1 MTQGPKLDRL
11 VDPAFAYVKGSLQ
24 AEDVPLARIAAE
36 VGTPFYCYS
45 AAALRRAYRGLA
57 NALTHLP
64 ATICY
69 GVKAN
74 SNPAVIA
81 VLAQEGAG
89 ADVVSEGEI
98 RKALAAGVPA
108 SRIVF
113 SGVGKTKAEL
123 AFALEAGIRQIN
135 VESEPELAVLS
146 GVAQRKG
153 VRATVAVR
161 VNPNVD
167 ARTHHKITTGRRQDK
182 FGIARSRSIAPR
194 PACPASSPSASRST
208 SARSCSRSTPTGAR
222 SRRWPDA
229 WPSCARPGLR

>member
-1 MTQGPKLDRL
+1 MAPPKLDRL
-11 VDPAFAYVKGSLQ
+11 AEPAFAYVKGSLQ
-24 AEDVPLARIAAE
+24 AEGVPLARIAAE

-57 NALTHLP
+57 NSLTHLP

-113 SGVGKTKAEL
+113 SPPCT
-123 AFALEAGIRQIN
+123 
-135 VESEPELAVLS
+135 
-146 GVAQRKG
+146 
-153 VRATVAVR
+153 
-161 VNPNVD
+161 
-167 ARTHHKITTGRRQDK
+167 
-182 FGIARSRSIAPR
+182 
-194 PACPASSPSASRST
+194 
-208 SARSCSRSTPTGAR
+208 
-222 SRRWPDA
+222 
-229 WPSCARPGLR
+229 

>member
-1 MTQGPKLDRL
+1 MAPLPKLDRL
-11 VDPAFAYVKGSLQ
+11 AEPAFAYVKGSLQ
-24 AEDVPLARIAAE
+24 AEGVPLARIAAE
-36 VGTPFYCYS
+36 IGTPFYCYS
-45 AAALRRAYRGLA
+45 AAALRRAYRALA

-113 SGVGKTKAEL
+113 SGV
-123 AFALEAGIRQIN
+123 
-135 VESEPELAVLS
+135 
-146 GVAQRKG
+146 
-153 VRATVAVR
+153 
-161 VNPNVD
+161 
-167 ARTHHKITTGRRQDK
+167 
-182 FGIARSRSIAPR
+182 
-194 PACPASSPSASRST
+194 
-208 SARSCSRSTPTGAR
+208 
-222 SRRWPDA
+222 
-229 WPSCARPGLR
+229 